1 MRPAHRKNTSSRRFF
16 EKSSISYYS
25 LVTVETISS
34 DCDETPS
41 CPQRR
46 ACDYRVQPP
55 LAARR
60 RVCVGAVPPACRTAC
75 HLAGI
80 PVAVRRLVACPD
92 RANSRRPEQP
102 PRKRK
107 SLLGSNGL
115 KEAEEV
121 LRHGELVGVAPE
133 GHLGKPG
140 QMSRLNPGVFRLA
153 LTTGAP
159 IIPVGIQ
166 GSHRVM
172 DDLKGLPRPFRRV
185 RLTYGNPSKWKD
197 PANRQWLRETLMQRL
212 AELSNQQ
219 PYTSNNSSMAD
230 ASH

>member
-1 MRPAHRKNTSSRRFF
+1 MA
-16 EKSSISYYS
+16 
-25 LVTVETISS
+25 
-34 DCDETPS
+34 
-41 CPQRR
+41 
-46 ACDYRVQPP
+46 
-55 LAARR
+55 
-60 RVCVGAVPPACRTAC
+60 
-75 HLAGI
+75 
-80 PVAVRRLVACPD
+80 
-92 RANSRRPEQP
+92 
-102 PRKRK
+102 
-107 SLLGSNGL
+107 L

-121 LRHGELVGVAPE
+121 LSHGELVGVAPE

-140 QMSRLNPGVFRLA
+140 RMSRLKPGVFRLA

-185 RLTYGNPSKWKD
+185 RLTYGKPIEMEGRTNT